1 MCVILVLVEN
11 GWWNESGFVGMRDNG
26 RAKQM
31 RHKALVDMPI
41 TDKMNGPCDV
51 VGFGFGGCEM
61 SGFVVKQS
69 CNVLLR
75 NIMPSC
81 VLVLIINRP

>member
-1 MCVILVLVEN
+1 
-11 GWWNESGFVGMRDNG
+11 MRDNG

-41 TDKMNGPCDV
+41 TEKMNGPCDV
-51 VGFGFGGCEM
+51 VGFGGCEM

-75 NIMPSC
+75 NITTSWVI
-81 VLVLIINRP
+81 VLR